1 MVSRRYAKANNP
13 GMEKDEQVADK
24 FKSYLLYL
32 DANNLYGQAMMQ
44 YLPTEGFRWVRDEYS
59 LNRFKSLINNSLIEN
74 NVNEGYIFRVKLRY
88 SENLHASHIDY
99 PLAVKRIK
107 KGMAQL

>member
-1 MVSRRYAKANNP
+1 
-13 GMEKDEQVADK
+13 
-24 FKSYLLYL
+24 
-32 DANNLYGQAMMQ
+32 MMQ

-74 NVNEGYIFRVKLRY
+74 NVNEEYIFRVKLRY

-99 PLAVKRIK
+99 PLAVKKIK
-107 KGMAQL
+107 VKKKWLSPKQQELIQHFGQKYVLTKKLIPNFFDKDEYVVHY